1 MVISDFETTF
11 GSYSPYLLRLSVKRL
26 FDDMKSGVRKP
37 EVFLPKEQPTLFHE
51 FTHHLQNISSIA
63 GISHLDCLIAIWHN
77 ARNVMRT
84 PGDKKSRE
92 QMKAAVAN
100 IENYRP
106 QGRQYLFVD
115 PLRII
120 EIDDFDVSSSERG
133 PVKMKVM
140 RGEVSFEL
148 NFGIDAFF
156 ESCSYLLERSF
167 RIRAGLGDTSEI
179 TKSVPYKLGQF
190 IGDFYAPSCS
200 ETRLLLLSLTA
211 MQHAAPHK
219 AFLDLIKKVASS
231 KISDDDLRSR
241 LAENVADLIKLN
253 QNWLRNVESQI
264 QEGFPLKD
272 PLLGDVIKEIFVLA
286 RDSLNDRIKNPF
298 PELDFLSKV
307 REESAYE
314 DLTSFIKASGGC
326 MVFRD
331 MGEVC
336 DDDGSYVKEK
346 DSCIVIGDECSIF
359 RRRDAWD
366 VFQTSIHYSL
376 ACEGGIVISTQ
387 LNSTDSEGSRCCPLF
402 AYCGHVNRQRTD
414 SKCQSA
420 PWRHEHIR
428 YAGSRC
434 SYQKAVYIADLKNR
448 LEH

>member
-26 FDDMKSGVRKP
+26 FDDMKCGVRKP
-37 EVFLPKEQPTLFHE
+37 DFFPPKELPTLFHE

-92 QMKAAVAN
+92 QMEKAVAN
-100 IENYRP
+100 IKNYRP

-115 PLRII
+115 PLKIT
-120 EIDDFDVSSSERG
+120 EIDDFEVASAERG
-133 PVKMKVM
+133 PVKIKAM
-140 RGEVSFEL
+140 RGDASFEL
-148 NFGIDAFF
+148 YFGIDAFF

-167 RIRAGLGDTSEI
+167 RIAAGLEDASEI

-200 ETRLLLLSLTA
+200 EMRLLLLSLTA

-219 AFLDLIKKVASS
+219 AFLDLVKKVASS

-241 LAENVADLIKLN
+241 LGKNVADLIKLN
-253 QNWLRNVESQI
+253 HTWLRNVELQI
-264 QEGFPLKD
+264 QEGFPVKD

-286 RDSLNDRIKNPF
+286 RDSLNDRIRNPF
-298 PELDFLSKV
+298 PELDFLSRV
-307 REESAYE
+307 RGEFAAEE
-314 DLTSFIKASGGC
+314 LTSFINASGGC

-336 DDDGSYVKEK
+336 DDDGNYVKET
-346 DSCIVIGDECSIF
+346 DSCIVIGDERSIF
-359 RRRDAWD
+359 RRRDAWN

-376 ACEGGIVISTQ
+376 ACEGGIVNSAQ
-387 LNSTDSEGSRCCPLF
+387 LNSKGSEGMRCCPLF
-402 AYCGHVNRQRTD
+402 AYCDHVNRQGTD
-414 SKCQSA
+414 SKCQSN

-428 YAGSRC
+428 YAESQC